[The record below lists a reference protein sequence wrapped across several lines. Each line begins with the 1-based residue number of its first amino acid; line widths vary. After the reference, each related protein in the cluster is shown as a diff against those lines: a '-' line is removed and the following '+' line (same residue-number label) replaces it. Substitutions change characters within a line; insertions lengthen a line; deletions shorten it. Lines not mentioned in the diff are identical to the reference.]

1 MLYMSNL
8 FYFVFFLSVIL
19 IKFDSHLT
27 KIKIQ
32 NTLNLINEELI
43 YDCVS
48 YKGLIDSLEED
59 DPKYMYINQE
69 KLKVMINEMLSSNL
83 GNIDYSVHYYFYD
96 YSVLNDIYIDSQYCN
111 SVQIKF
117 VFNYQKSAVEK
128 ILRFEPK
135 KEGD

>member
-1 MLYMSNL
+1 MLHMSNL
-8 FYFVFFLSVIL
+8 FYFVCFLSVIL
-19 IKFDSHLT
+19 INFDSHLT

-32 NTLNLINEELI
+32 NTLNLINGELI

-69 KLKVMINEMLSSNL
+69 KLKAMIYEMLSSNL

-117 VFNYQKSAVEK
+117 VFNYQKSVVEK
-128 ILRFEPK
+128 VLRFEPK